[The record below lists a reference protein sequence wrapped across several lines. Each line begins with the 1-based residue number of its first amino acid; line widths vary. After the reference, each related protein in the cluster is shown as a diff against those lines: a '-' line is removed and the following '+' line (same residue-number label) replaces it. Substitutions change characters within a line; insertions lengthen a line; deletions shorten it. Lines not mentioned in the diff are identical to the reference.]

1 MVKVDVV
8 VVQDIY
14 WSSPTI
20 FFLFFFFF
28 QGGGVHSQT
37 SSYHEIAEMTE
48 FSRVTV
54 TTKLGPV
61 ILEGDLLLVKANS
74 IIREATQPQAKY
86 NADIPQCFTSSE
98 NIKSFFSDFL
108 FLLQVTLVKCDV

>member
-20 FFLFFFFF
+20 FFFFSFFFR
-28 QGGGVHSQT
+28 GGGSTVRHPVITKSRP
-37 SSYHEIAEMTE
+37 MTE

-86 NADIPQCFTSSE
+86 NADIPQCVTSSE
-98 NIKSFFSDFL
+98 NIKSCFSDFL